1 MPPSGS
7 ADAAKAAARAAK
19 AKGRKG
25 LTPCQ
30 KLLLILGL
38 MIAAFGVLFAL
49 TVLYPS
55 TESQYSRRVRS
66 LLKPIMGES
75 NPALERHLVDAAV
88 NMEKAE
94 MYKAKLE
101 KALEVKLDSP
111 RT

>member
-1 MPPSGS
+1 
-7 ADAAKAAARAAK
+7 
-19 AKGRKG
+19 
-25 LTPCQ
+25 
-30 KLLLILGL
+30 